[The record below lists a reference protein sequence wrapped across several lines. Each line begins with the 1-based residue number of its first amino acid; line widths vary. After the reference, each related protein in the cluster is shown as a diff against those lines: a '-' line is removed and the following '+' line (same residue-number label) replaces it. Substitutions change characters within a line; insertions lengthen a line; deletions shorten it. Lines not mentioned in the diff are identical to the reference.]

1 MFSRPVLKEWY
12 NTTEKVKPPLI
23 NSIKIYTMEEMMPLK
38 KQYDFAFIGLLVT
51 EEKATG
57 PGGSHSVD
65 ELYNLAVKIFDKAM
79 EFGFKPERDFL

>member
-1 MFSRPVLKEWY
+1 M
-12 NTTEKVKPPLI
+12 

-65 ELYNLAVKIFDKAM
+65 ELYGLA
-79 EFGFKPERDFL
+79 